1 MHNPMVVLVIGPP
14 RSGTSAIS
22 GALNAAGINFGNP
35 DHFLNPDVCQH
46 NPIFFEL
53 AELNA
58 LNDEI
63 FALFGKQFTDSFRVT
78 TELLNSDEVRAL
90 EDRMAQFLQREFD
103 GNAPLIGL
111 KDPRFCYTGP
121 VWMRVLKKLNWDVTI
136 VYVRRNAEECIRS
149 NHKVNPRLSSQQ
161 LATLWVECTLAAHHL
176 FRDTAM
182 MEVDYNAIMAGDMNS
197 LTRLLNELGISP
209 EAQAAA
215 AGFFN
220 ISQRH
225 IKDVPH
231 AENRY
236 IQRIE
241 TAHTNGLDLAAE
253 YQRYL
258 EICSLQRAPEQRR
271 SAPPLAHDHEDG
283 ESLHAQLY
291 YARDGFFTENRSVF
305 VPVISNRAE
314 TIAFEVQAQAGPLR
328 LRLDPMRCPGVVE
341 VSNARITL
349 GEKTLWDS
357 SRLHEL
363 TVSGTAL
370 QSRQEGAAHL
380 LCWGDNPQLIFPEI
394 LIPESSC
401 IRVEMYLFCDDSSET
416 VQHVQEDIFAICRA
430 SMAEVEAMQQS
441 LSWRITAPLRRLYE
455 ALVLRRHNVATTTP
469 PFDFQQWI
477 SINEPTAEEQAKI
490 AAQTDT
496 PQWDM
501 LVVDGNDGDALVD
514 AAARSESEFCM
525 VGGPHVQLADHALFM
540 LGRELQRCPD
550 AVLLYADEDGIDENG
565 LRHSPFFKPDW
576 NPDLFLSQNY
586 LGPLVV
592 IRRSKLLEWEPASG
606 ETLRDLLFV
615 VTEQC
620 AKHQI
625 RHIPHILYHCTETRY
640 PSQEERQADRIA
652 IEKALARRGDSG
664 TLTPCDDVGWKIAYR
679 PRMKPTVEII
689 IPTHNQRDLLRICID
704 SIRTKTSY
712 DNYHITIIDN
722 RSDDPGTCA
731 YLNELASNEQ
741 ITVLRD
747 DSPFNYSA
755 INNRAVKQCAS
766 DFLLFLNNDTEVISP
781 DWLSEMVALGMRPQT
796 GAVGA
801 KLLYPNRTVQ
811 HAGVI
816 VGMGIAA
823 GHAFVGRAEDD
834 GGYRGRLDVTSNF
847 SAVTA
852 ACMGI
857 RRELFEEIGGFN
869 EKQLA
874 VAFNDVDLCLRLQQK
889 GCWNVFTPNAVL
901 CHHESVSRQD
911 DLTGDGRN
919 RLIKEVRAMTNA
931 WPDVLAND
939 PAYSPNLNLDPS
951 FPSFSPA
958 MNSRSTKPW
967 RQL

>member
-1 MHNPMVVLVIGPP
+1 MVVLVVGPP

-22 GALNAAGINFGNP
+22 GALNAAGISFGNP
-35 DHFLNPDVCQH
+35 DHFLNPDICQH

-58 LNDEI
+58 LNDEV
-63 FALFGKQFTDSFRVT
+63 FALFGKQFTDSFHVT
-78 TELLNSDEVRAL
+78 EELLGSNEVRDL
-90 EDRMAQFLQREFD
+90 EDRMAQFLKQEFD
-103 GNAPLIGL
+103 GDAPLIGL

-121 VWMRVLKKLNWDVTI
+121 VWMRVLKKLNWNVTI

-149 NHKVNPRLSSQQ
+149 NRKVNPRLSSQQ
-161 LATLWVECTLAAHHL
+161 VATLWVECTLAAHHL
-176 FRDTAM
+176 LRDAAM
-182 MEVDYNAIMAGDMNS
+182 VDVDYNAIMAGDMNG
-197 LTRLLNELGISP
+197 LTSLLNKLGISP

-220 ISQRH
+220 VSQRH
-225 IKDVPH
+225 IKDVPR

-241 TAHTNGLDLAAE
+241 AGQTNGLDLAAE
-253 YQRYL
+253 YQQYL
-258 EICSLQRAPEQRR
+258 DICSLHRAQERPR
-271 SAPPLAHDHEDG
+271 STPPLAHGDG
-283 ESLHAQLY
+283 DDDGDGGTLHAQLY

-305 VPVISNRAE
+305 SPVISNRAE
-314 TIAFEVQAQAGPLR
+314 TIAFEVQAQAGPLH

-341 VSNARITL
+341 VSNVRITL
-349 GEKTLWDS
+349 GENPLWDS
-357 SRLHEL
+357 SRPHEL

-394 LIPESSC
+394 LIPESST
-401 IRVEMYLFCDDSSET
+401 IRVEMHLLCDDSPET

-441 LSWRITAPLRRLYE
+441 LSWRITTPLRRLYE
-455 ALVLRRHNVATTTP
+455 ALVLRGRNAVTTPP

-477 SINEPTAEEQAKI
+477 SINEPTADEQAKI

-496 PQWDM
+496 PQWDI
-501 LVVDGNDGDALVD
+501 LVIDENDGDTLVE
-514 AAARSESEFCM
+514 AATRLEGEFCI
-525 VGGPHVQLADHALFM
+525 VVAPHVQLADHALFM

-565 LRHSPFFKPDW
+565 VRHSPFFKPDW

-586 LGPLVV
+586 LGPLVAL
-592 IRRSKLLEWEPASG
+592 RRSSILEWEPTRG
-606 ETLRDLLFV
+606 ETLRDLLLV
-615 VTEQC
+615 VTEKC
-620 AKHQI
+620 ERHQV
-625 RHIPHILYHCTETRY
+625 RHIPHILYHCTETRH
-640 PSQEERQADRIA
+640 STQEERQADRLA

-664 TLTPCDDVGWKIAYR
+664 MLTPCDDTGWKIAYR
-679 PRMKPTVEII
+679 PRVKPTVEII
-689 IPTHNQRDLLRICID
+689 IPTHNQRDLLKTCID
-704 SIRTKTSY
+704 SIRTKTRY

-722 RSDDPGTCA
+722 RSDDPGACA
-731 YLNELASNEQ
+731 YLNELASNEE
-741 ITVLRD
+741 ITVLHD

-781 DWLSEMVALGMRPQT
+781 DWLSEIVALGMRPQT

-834 GGYRGRLDVTSNF
+834 AGYHGRLNVTSNF

-869 EKQLA
+869 EEQLA
-874 VAFNDVDLCLRLQQK
+874 VAFNDVDLCLRLQRK

-901 CHHESVSRQD
+901 YHHESVSRQD
-911 DLTGDGRN
+911 DRTGGGRN
-919 RLIKEVRAMTNA
+919 RLIKEVRVITDA
-931 WPDVLAND
+931 WSDVLAND
-939 PAYSPNLNLDPS
+939 PAYSPNLNLDPAL
-951 FPSFSPA
+951 PSFSPA